1 MLVYKSHC
9 IFSSNSILALYC
21 KFISFQIDENCVRM
35 RILVSLIGQTYIVD
49 CDDDEMT
56 EESPNITRDNLL
68 LKITYCAHSKLLE
81 KLR

>member
-1 MLVYKSHC
+1 
-9 IFSSNSILALYC
+9 
-21 KFISFQIDENCVRM
+21 M